1 MVDGSNESL
10 YYANEESD
18 LNLWTGVPL
27 QKSFEKVD
35 VMGLQKVCD
44 LVTLFFVWTR
54 APVIL
59 VNTHA
64 VTSLFFSL

>member
-1 MVDGSNESL
+1 MAIRGGGKVTSSEVKEALLLNKSDILRREVVDGSNESL

-35 VMGLQKVCD
+35 VHTNIMM
-44 LVTLFFVWTR
+44 
-54 APVIL
+54 
-59 VNTHA
+59 
-64 VTSLFFSL
+64 